1 MRVSARAARASSS
14 ITLVLSARA
23 KELIRSGRDVVDM
36 SVGEPDFPAPRVV
49 QAAASAKV
57 LSGDVRYSGAAG
69 TPELRAALAK
79 HVSDTRGVPYSSD
92 EIYVGHSAKHALS
105 TACLALFDPG
115 ERMLLP
121 QPGWLSYDEMSLIA
135 GLAPVSVPG
144 RADQGPD
151 LDALARAARGAR
163 ALWINSPCN
172 PTGYVWSREELQFAV
187 DLAVKH
193 DLVILSDEIYRRLV
207 YGEREF
213 LSPVTVDSR
222 ARERT
227 VIIDGASK
235 TYCMTGYRIGFAAG
249 PKDAIAALTKI
260 GSQLAGSPNAVS
272 MAGYL
277 AALATEPPEVD
288 HMVATYR
295 RRRDRLVAGLR
306 ELGFQFAVPYGAFY
320 VLADATP
327 WLAGANDAADFTL
340 RLLEEEAVVLVPGS
354 AFGAPRHVRFVYAL
368 PEERIDRALER
379 LARFT
384 RTAART

>member
-1 MRVSARAARASSS
+1 
-14 ITLVLSARA
+14 
-23 KELIRSGRDVVDM
+23 
-36 SVGEPDFPAPRVV
+36 
-49 QAAASAKV
+49 
-57 LSGDVRYSGAAG
+57 
-69 TPELRAALAK
+69 
-79 HVSDTRGVPYSSD
+79 VSDTRGVPYSSD

-135 GLAPVSVPG
+135 GLAPVSVPS

-172 PTGYVWSREELQFAV
+172 PTGYVWSREELLFV
-187 DLAVKH
+187 VELAVKH

-213 LSPVTVDSR
+213 LSPVSVDPR

-249 PKDAIAALTKI
+249 PKEAIGALTKI

-277 AALATEPPEVD
+277 AALTTEPPEVD

-306 ELGFQFAVPYGAFY
+306 ALGFQFATPHGAFY

-327 WLAGANDAADFTL
+327 WLGGAADAADFTL

-368 PEERIDRALER
+368 PDERIDRALER

-384 RTAART
+384 RTVART

>member
-1 MRVSARAARASSS
+1 
-14 ITLVLSARA
+14 
-23 KELIRSGRDVVDM
+23 
-36 SVGEPDFPAPRVV
+36 
-49 QAAASAKV
+49 
-57 LSGDVRYSGAAG
+57 
-69 TPELRAALAK
+69 
-79 HVSDTRGVPYSSD
+79 
-92 EIYVGHSAKHALS
+92 
-105 TACLALFDPG
+105 
-115 ERMLLP
+115 MLLP

-151 LDALARAARGAR
+151 LDALARAAKGAR
-163 ALWINSPCN
+163 ALWINTPCN

-213 LSPVTVDSR
+213 LSPVSVDPR

-249 PKDAIAALTKI
+249 PKDAIGALTKI

-277 AALATEPPEVD
+277 AALASEPPEVE

-306 ELGFQFAVPYGAFY
+306 DLGFQFAVPYGAFY

-368 PEERIDRALER
+368 AEERIDRGLER

-384 RTAART
+384 RATARS